1 MKLSLLKGSFSKH
14 EIESLVTELVQVK
27 IKFHEE
33 KIRNSDDEETIK
45 MRENRIIKLQNELK
59 ELRSFL
65 RNSDSMIN
73 AETDIILTLPH
84 AEFI

>member
-1 MKLSLLKGSFSKH
+1 MKLSLLKGSFSKK
-14 EIESLVTELVQVK
+14 EIETLVTELVQVK

-33 KIRNSDDEETIK
+33 KIRNSDEEETIK

-65 RNSDSMIN
+65 NNSDSYVN
-73 AETDIILTLPH
+73 VDADIFLTRPH
-84 AEFI
+84 DEVI